1 MRRSNPAVIDALVPA
16 GNYCGIERLAL
27 GLATM
32 GDLLNRVQADLV
44 PALRY
49 REPANAR
56 QI

>member
-1 MRRSNPAVIDALVPA
+1 MPA
-16 GNYCGIERLAL
+16 GTYCGIERLAL

-32 GDLLNRVQADLV
+32 GDVLKWAQADLV
-44 PALRY
+44 LGESLRPYPALRY